1 MLRQMIR
8 KNISL
13 QPSQVK
19 NFVDTASKCNF
30 DVDIYYNRYVVDAK
44 SILGVLGLDFKSF
57 QFPGREFSVFKIAAQ
72 NIEFFDFSIGGY
84 LPFIVL
90 RSAEDISP
98 DVAALELLRNLVL
111 GRFDLDFCFVSAE
124 DDSVTF
130 SFLA

>member
-44 SILGVLGLDFKSF
+44 SILGVLGLDFNQKLTV
-57 QFPGREFSVFKIAAQ
+57 EFSGH
-72 NIEFFDFSIGGY
+72 NTEFEQY
-84 LPFIVL
+84 LDTL
-90 RSAEDISP
+90 A
-98 DVAALELLRNLVL
+98 VA
-111 GRFDLDFCFVSAE
+111 G
-124 DDSVTF
+124 
-130 SFLA
+130 